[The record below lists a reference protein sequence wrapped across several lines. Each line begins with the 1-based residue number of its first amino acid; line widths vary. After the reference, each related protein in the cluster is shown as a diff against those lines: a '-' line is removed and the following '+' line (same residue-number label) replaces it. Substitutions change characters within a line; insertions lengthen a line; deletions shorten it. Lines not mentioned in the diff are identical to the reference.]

1 MSSTTPLTDA
11 INALT
16 TYANEVTGK
25 SDTTLSDAVGSLVD
39 GYSGSG
45 GGIKYYLPN
54 DAELISTD
62 TLTWNLSTDTNF
74 DNITPST
81 SSQTIK
87 SAGGLRG
94 WYSLSN
100 PDWDNYEYCVEIV
113 SQMIP
118 TYTST
123 PANTYAIFCRNYYI
137 GFITNSSVINSIT
150 GKDILDKKITH
161 IYLGYQIQ
169 PYYNNKNV
177 LSWGNISQGII
188 LSTPDVTVSGS
199 VIGIATPAILIRGGS
214 YMSVDS
220 FNLVN
225 SANTDINLKYNVY
238 RYKNGIATIS
248 CSAFND
254 I

>member
-1 MSSTTPLTDA
+1 MSQPLTDA

-16 TYANEVTGK
+16 TYANEITGQ
-25 SDTTLSDAVGSLVD
+25 SDTTLSDAVESLVD
-39 GYSGSG
+39 GYG
-45 GGIKYYLPN
+45 GGGGAGIKYYLPS
-54 DAELISTD
+54 DAELISTNM
-62 TLTWNLSTDTNF
+62 LTWNLSTDTDF

-87 SAGGLRG
+87 SAGGNSG
-94 WYSLSN
+94 WYSLSSL
-100 PDWDNYEYCVEIV
+100 DWNNYEYCVQVV

-137 GFITNSSVINSIT
+137 GFIANNSVINSIT
-150 GKDILDKKITH
+150 GKDILDTKITH
-161 IYLGYQIQ
+161 ISLGNQIQ

-188 LSTPDVTVSGS
+188 LSTPNLTVSGS
-199 VIGIATPAILIRGGS
+199 VIGIATPAVSIKGGS

-220 FNLVN
+220 FNLVD

-238 RYKNGIATIS
+238 RYKKGIATIS